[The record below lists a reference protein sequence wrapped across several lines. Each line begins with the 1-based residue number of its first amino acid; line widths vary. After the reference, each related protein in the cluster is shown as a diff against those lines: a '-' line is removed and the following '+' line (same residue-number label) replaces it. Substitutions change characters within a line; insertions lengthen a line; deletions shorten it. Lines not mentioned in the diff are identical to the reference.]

1 MAESGSGSLRRVKRS
16 YLVFGATAL
25 LIVVGAIFFKPPA
38 SADVPRLPRDD
49 GEILERLP
57 SRASD
62 PRERERDRLRG
73 LLKERPDDLP
83 LALALARLDIEL
95 SRARSD
101 PRYLGYA
108 QAALA
113 PWWDLP
119 SPPPP
124 VLVLRA
130 TIRQSSH
137 DFEGALVDLDRVVAI
152 TPDDAQAWITRA
164 VVLSVRGRYD
174 EARASCQPL
183 ARLAPE
189 LVSAVCETS
198 IDAVTGSATP
208 AYDRLI
214 ATIRQARRLSPDE
227 NEWAM
232 STLGE
237 IALRAGRDAD
247 AENAF
252 VSALGID
259 PDDPYVLAAYAD
271 LLLDLHRPAEAL
283 KLVAGRTDNDGLL
296 LRLVLAETALR
307 SADAASH
314 AAMLGA
320 RFDAS
325 HLRGDT
331 VHRRE
336 EARFELGPRDD
347 ARAALALAVPNWD
360 VQREPWDLRILLE
373 SALAAGDPGAAAPGL
388 AFLDEHHLEDPRIR
402 AIAARLRK
410 GSP

>member
-1 MAESGSGSLRRVKRS
+1 
-16 YLVFGATAL
+16 
-25 LIVVGAIFFKPPA
+25 
-38 SADVPRLPRDD
+38 
-49 GEILERLP
+49 
-57 SRASD
+57 
-62 PRERERDRLRG
+62 
-73 LLKERPDDLP
+73 
-83 LALALARLDIEL
+83 
-95 SRARSD
+95 
-101 PRYLGYA
+101 
-108 QAALA
+108 
-113 PWWDLP
+113 
-119 SPPPP
+119 
-124 VLVLRA
+124 
-130 TIRQSSH
+130 
-137 DFEGALVDLDRVVAI
+137 
-152 TPDDAQAWITRA
+152 
-164 VVLSVRGRYD
+164 
-174 EARASCQPL
+174 
-183 ARLAPE
+183 
-189 LVSAVCETS
+189 VSAVCETS
-198 IDAVTGSATP
+198 IDAVTGAAAP
-208 AYDRLI
+208 AYDRLTT
-214 ATIRQARRLSPDE
+214 TIRQARRLSPDE

-314 AAMLGA
+314 SAMLGA

-336 EARFELGPRDD
+336 EARFELGPRED